1 MGNGSDHGNTWA
13 RLRVAFAT
21 IVAATVAFSLAG
33 CHGGSDQTPQQALGK
48 HLFDTRCE
56 HCHGEN
62 DLALNPAPPNV
73 KGVLTGNL
81 LPSGDR
87 ASDDAVRRI
96 VLNGK
101 KKMPSFAGRF
111 TEEQMQALLAYLHTD
126 GE

>member
-1 MGNGSDHGNTWA
+1 MGKGRDRWHRWA
-13 RLRVAFAT
+13 ARR
-21 IVAATVAFSLAG
+21 IGYAALISAAAALGLAG
-33 CHGGSDQTPQQALGK
+33 CHGGSDLTPQQALGK

-111 TEEQMQALLAYLHTD
+111 TEDQMQALLAYLHTD